1 MINQFLS
8 YYKLIKFKIIAARNY
23 FNRHN
28 NIKNNNEIKEISSD
42 ITVENEDYWPHLGY
56 TFILFERS
64 SRREASRLQGT
75 LLKKDGF

>member
-42 ITVENEDYWPHLGY
+42 ITVENEDYWPDFGY
-56 TFILFERS
+56 TVILNERS
-64 SRREASRLQGT
+64 SRREASCLQVT
-75 LLKKDGF
+75 LHKENGF

>member
-42 ITVENEDYWPHLGY
+42 ITVENEDSWAHVGC

-64 SRREASRLQGT
+64 SRREASRLQDM